1 MITVAEFRTE
11 RKGEI
16 IKCEYTVSGGVDGGA
31 YSLRASRTGENTAEL
46 AVSNVVNQAT
56 FDRERYYD
64 IGTDIFDEV
73 ARIVDRYRM
82 LRWSSRAEKPV
93 LVNDEEITIVRI
105 VVSEDGEPKVYKISS
120 KQLLPA
126 NALKAF
132 KEIRTCMESFAK
144 NH

>member
-16 IKCEYTVSGGVDGGA
+16 IKCEYTVSGGIDGGA
-31 YSLRASRTGENTAEL
+31 YSLRASKTGESTAEL

-56 FDRERYYD
+56 FEREKYYD
-64 IGTDIFDEV
+64 IGTEIFDEV

-82 LRWSSRAEKPV
+82 LRWSARAEKPV
-93 LVNDEEITIVRI
+93 LVNDEEITIIRI
-105 VVSEDGEPKVYKISS
+105 VVSEDGEPKAYKISS

-132 KEIRTCMESFAK
+132 KEIRACMESFTK
-144 NH
+144 

>member
-1 MITVAEFRTE
+1 MAEFRTE

-46 AVSNVVNQAT
+46 AVANVVNQAT

-64 IGTDIFDEV
+64 VGTDIFDEV

-105 VVSEDGEPKVYKISS
+105 VVSEDGEPEAYKISS

-132 KEIRTCMESFAK
+132 KEIRTCMESFVK

>member
-16 IKCEYTVSGGVDGGA
+16 IKCEYTVSGGIDGGA

-64 IGTDIFDEV
+64 IGTEIFDEV

-82 LRWSSRAEKPV
+82 LRWSSRAEKPI

-105 VVSEDGEPKVYKISS
+105 VVSEDGEPKAYKISS

-132 KEIRTCMESFAK
+132 KEIRSCMESFI
-144 NH
+144 

>member
-1 MITVAEFRTE
+1 MAEFRTE

-16 IKCEYTVSGGVDGGA
+16 IKCEYTVSGGIDGGA

-132 KEIRTCMESFAK
+132 KEIRSCMESFTK
-144 NH
+144 

>member
-1 MITVAEFRTE
+1 MAEFRTE

-16 IKCEYTVSGGVDGGA
+16 IKCEYTVSGGIDGGA

-64 IGTDIFDEV
+64 VGTDIFDEV

-120 KQLLPA
+120 KQLLPT

-132 KEIRTCMESFAK
+132 KEIRTCMESFTK

>member
-16 IKCEYTVSGGVDGGA
+16 IKCEYTVSGGIDGGA
-31 YSLRASRTGENTAEL
+31 YSLRASKTGESTAEL

-56 FDRERYYD
+56 FEREKYYD
-64 IGTDIFDEV
+64 IGTEIFDEV

-82 LRWSSRAEKPV
+82 LRWSARAEKPV
-93 LVNDEEITIVRI
+93 LVNDEEITIIRI
-105 VVSEDGEPKVYKISS
+105 VVSEDGEPKAYKISS
-120 KQLLPA
+120 RQLLPA

-132 KEIRTCMESFAK
+132 KEIRACMESFTK
-144 NH
+144 

>member
-82 LRWSSRAEKPV
+82 LRWSSRSEKPV

-132 KEIRTCMESFAK
+132 KEIRTCMESFTK
-144 NH
+144 

>member
-64 IGTDIFDEV
+64 IGTEIFDEV

-82 LRWSSRAEKPV
+82 LRWSSRAEKPI

-105 VVSEDGEPKVYKISS
+105 VVSEDGEPEAYKISS

>member
-1 MITVAEFRTE
+1 MAEFRTE

-16 IKCEYTVSGGVDGGA
+16 IKCEYTVSGGIDGGA

-105 VVSEDGEPKVYKISS
+105 VVFEDGEPKAYKISS

>member
-1 MITVAEFRTE
+1 MAEFRTE

-31 YSLRASRTGENTAEL
+31 YSLRASKTGENTAEL

-56 FDRERYYD
+56 FEREKYYD
-64 IGTDIFDEV
+64 IGTEIFDEV

-82 LRWSSRAEKPV
+82 LRWSARAEKPV
-93 LVNDEEITIVRI
+93 LVNDEEITIIRI
-105 VVSEDGEPKVYKISS
+105 VVSEDGEPKAYKISS
-120 KQLLPA
+120 KQMLPA

-132 KEIRTCMESFAK
+132 KEIRACMESFTK
-144 NH
+144 

>member
-16 IKCEYTVSGGVDGGA
+16 IKCEYTVSGGIDGGA

-105 VVSEDGEPKVYKISS
+105 VVSEDGEPKAYKISS

-132 KEIRTCMESFAK
+132 KEIRSCMESFTK
-144 NH
+144 

>member
-1 MITVAEFRTE
+1 MAEFRTE

-82 LRWSSRAEKPV
+82 LRWSSRAEKPI

-132 KEIRTCMESFAK
+132 KEIRSCMESFTK
-144 NH
+144 

>member
-16 IKCEYTVSGGVDGGA
+16 IKCEYTVSGGIDGGA

-82 LRWSSRAEKPV
+82 LRWSSRAEKPI

-105 VVSEDGEPKVYKISS
+105 VVSEDGEPKAYKISS

-132 KEIRTCMESFAK
+132 KEIRSCMESFT
-144 NH
+144 

>member
-16 IKCEYTVSGGVDGGA
+16 IKCEYTVSGGIDGGA
-31 YSLRASRTGENTAEL
+31 YSLRASKTGESTAEL

-56 FDRERYYD
+56 FEREKYYD
-64 IGTDIFDEV
+64 IGAEIFDEV

-82 LRWSSRAEKPV
+82 LRWSARAEKPI
-93 LVNDEEITIVRI
+93 LVNDEEIMIVRI
-105 VVSEDGEPKVYKISS
+105 VVSEDGEPKAYKISS

-132 KEIRTCMESFAK
+132 KEIRTCMESFTK
-144 NH
+144 

>member
-1 MITVAEFRTE
+1 MITVSEFRTE

-64 IGTDIFDEV
+64 IGTEIFDEV

-82 LRWSSRAEKPV
+82 LRWSSRAEKPI

-105 VVSEDGEPKVYKISS
+105 VVSEDGEPKAYKISS

-132 KEIRTCMESFAK
+132 KEIRTCMESFT
-144 NH
+144 

>member
-1 MITVAEFRTE
+1 MAEFRTE

-73 ARIVDRYRM
+73 ARIVDRYRI
-82 LRWSSRAEKPV
+82 LRWSSRAKKPV

-105 VVSEDGEPKVYKISS
+105 VVSEDGEPKAYKISS

>member
-16 IKCEYTVSGGVDGGA
+16 IKCEYTVSGGIDGGA
-31 YSLRASRTGENTAEL
+31 YSLRASKTGENTAEL

-56 FDRERYYD
+56 FEREKYYD
-64 IGTDIFDEV
+64 IGTEIFDEV

-82 LRWSSRAEKPV
+82 LRWSFRAEKPI

-105 VVSEDGEPKVYKISS
+105 VVSEDGEPKAYKISS

-132 KEIRTCMESFAK
+132 KEIRTCMESFTK
-144 NH
+144 

>member
-64 IGTDIFDEV
+64 IGTEIFDEV

-105 VVSEDGEPKVYKISS
+105 VVSEDGEPKAYKISS
-120 KQLLPA
+120 MQLLPA

-132 KEIRTCMESFAK
+132 KEIRTCMESFTK

>member
-1 MITVAEFRTE
+1 MAEFRTE

-16 IKCEYTVSGGVDGGA
+16 IKCEYTVSGGIDGGA

-64 IGTDIFDEV
+64 IGAEIFDEV

-82 LRWSSRAEKPV
+82 LRWSSRAEKPI

-132 KEIRTCMESFAK
+132 KEIRTCMESFTK
-144 NH
+144 

>member
-1 MITVAEFRTE
+1 MAEFRTE

-16 IKCEYTVSGGVDGGA
+16 IKCEYTVSGGIDGGA

-64 IGTDIFDEV
+64 IGAEIFDEV

-120 KQLLPA
+120 KQLLPT

-132 KEIRTCMESFAK
+132 KEIRTCMESFTK

>member
-1 MITVAEFRTE
+1 MAEFRTE

-64 IGTDIFDEV
+64 IGAEIFDEV

-82 LRWSSRAEKPV
+82 LRWSSRAEKPI

-132 KEIRTCMESFAK
+132 KEIRTCMESFT
-144 NH
+144 

>member
-46 AVSNVVNQAT
+46 AVSNIVNQAT
-56 FDRERYYD
+56 FERERYYD
-64 IGTDIFDEV
+64 IGTEIFDEV

-105 VVSEDGEPKVYKISS
+105 VVSEDGEPKAYKISS

-132 KEIRTCMESFAK
+132 KEIRSCMESFTK
-144 NH
+144 

>member
-1 MITVAEFRTE
+1 MIAVAEFRTE

-56 FDRERYYD
+56 FERERYYD

-82 LRWSSRAEKPV
+82 LRWSSRAIKPV

-105 VVSEDGEPKVYKISS
+105 VVSEDGEPKAYKISS

-132 KEIRTCMESFAK
+132 KEIRTCMESFTK
-144 NH
+144 

>member
-1 MITVAEFRTE
+1 MAEFRTE

-16 IKCEYTVSGGVDGGA
+16 IKCEYTVSGGVEGGA

-64 IGTDIFDEV
+64 IGAEIFDEV

-132 KEIRTCMESFAK
+132 KEIRTCMESFT
-144 NH
+144 

>member
-16 IKCEYTVSGGVDGGA
+16 IKCEYTVSGGIDGGA
-31 YSLRASRTGENTAEL
+31 YSLRASKTGESTAEL

-56 FDRERYYD
+56 FEREKYYD
-64 IGTDIFDEV
+64 IGTEIFDEV

-82 LRWSSRAEKPV
+82 LRWSARAEKPV

-105 VVSEDGEPKVYKISS
+105 VVSEDGEPKAYKISS
-120 KQLLPA
+120 KQMLPA

-132 KEIRTCMESFAK
+132 KEIRACMESFTK
-144 NH
+144 

>member
-16 IKCEYTVSGGVDGGA
+16 IKCEYTVSGGIDGGA
-31 YSLRASRTGENTAEL
+31 YSLRASKTGEDTAEL
-46 AVSNVVNQAT
+46 AVSNVANQAT
-56 FDRERYYD
+56 FEREKYYD
-64 IGTDIFDEV
+64 IGAEIFDEV

-82 LRWSSRAEKPV
+82 LRWSARAEKPV

-105 VVSEDGEPKVYKISS
+105 VVSEDGEPKAYKISS
-120 KQLLPA
+120 KQMLPA

-132 KEIRTCMESFAK
+132 KEIRTCMESFTK
-144 NH
+144 

>member
-16 IKCEYTVSGGVDGGA
+16 IKCEYTVSGGIDGGA
-31 YSLRASRTGENTAEL
+31 YSLRASRTGKNTAEL

-64 IGTDIFDEV
+64 IGAEIFDEV

-82 LRWSSRAEKPV
+82 LRWSSRAEKPI

-132 KEIRTCMESFAK
+132 KEIRTCMESFTK
-144 NH
+144 

>member
-64 IGTDIFDEV
+64 VGTDIFDEV

-82 LRWSSRAEKPV
+82 LRWSFRAEKPI

-105 VVSEDGEPKVYKISS
+105 VVSEDGEPKAYKISS

-132 KEIRTCMESFAK
+132 KEIRSCMESFT
-144 NH
+144 

>member
-64 IGTDIFDEV
+64 IGTEIFDEV

-105 VVSEDGEPKVYKISS
+105 VVSEDGEPKAYKISS

-132 KEIRTCMESFAK
+132 KEIRTCMESFTE
-144 NH
+144 

>member
-16 IKCEYTVSGGVDGGA
+16 IKCEYTVSGGIDGGA

-132 KEIRTCMESFAK
+132 KEIRSCMESFTK
-144 NH
+144 

>member
-1 MITVAEFRTE
+1 MAEFRTE

-82 LRWSSRAEKPV
+82 LRWSSRAEKPI

-132 KEIRTCMESFAK
+132 KEIRTCMESFTK
-144 NH
+144 

>member
-64 IGTDIFDEV
+64 VGTDIFDEV

-105 VVSEDGEPKVYKISS
+105 VVSEDGEPKAYKISS

-132 KEIRTCMESFAK
+132 KEIRTCMESFT
-144 NH
+144 